1 MWSTPLDQVLRIRLV
16 DMVAHS
22 WVQQAPLSKDQ
33 VRPPLPP
40 LTLPTARNLLPLPFW
55 LGLSG
60 NEQSVAQGSGVQS
73 AR

>member
-33 VRPPLPP
+33 VRPPLP
-40 LTLPTARNLLPLPFW
+40 ALPLPSP
-55 LGLSG
+55 LLHATSSHSPPG
-60 NEQSVAQGSGVQS
+60 
-73 AR
+73 